1 MLSPQEFRN
10 LAAQCVNLA
19 EAVSPEKRA
28 ILLNMA
34 EVWLRLASKASDDAK
49 KLRNN

>member
-1 MLSPQEFRN
+1 MLSPEEFRK
-10 LAAQCVNLA
+10 LAAQCVDLA
-19 EAVSPEKRA
+19 GSVSPEKGA